1 MAENPERLAQIMQR
15 MQVSNQRTLGN
26 RFGGGYSGVSSATAP
41 TPPSEPIDFS
51 RNTLSP
57 PSMAEP
63 DDTGPGQQMPSVIQ
77 PPASG
82 NVGMPSGGNAY
93 SGSQPGVSPSTRD
106 LYSLPDYSGGMRG
119 GMGGDDRLDRLLK
132 MLSSYMG
139 SQMAPP
145 SAAPPPAPV
154 EATPPSIDQPELQ
167 NPVEYTGGSQL
178 PAPSPAPSPAPAQ
191 EGIGYV
197 PAIGLGNLA
206 GTQFD
211 MQIPQ
216 NKFGQP
222 NAPSAIPKGL
232 KQGNSMLTAME
243 EYYNKQTGEHYS
255 GGMGMSEPGS
265 DWVRQNETGYVARD
279 YSKEPPPDLVR
290 LGTAPG
296 TYTPQNSTR
305 YSSLLASN
313 TPSLSSLDGRS
324 PQAMP
329 STPAAASPGGLT
341 PDMQMLELMHQQ
353 RPITNDPKSPNFN
366 PNLNVYGEKGPA
378 WKKGMNITL
387 ATNESAAPSPATMGN
402 KYKSL
407 RQSPYTPSNSDPSSP
422 ENAKIYFD

>member
-154 EATPPSIDQPELQ
+154 EAAPPSIDQPELQ

-178 PAPSPAPSPAPAQ
+178 PAPSPAPPPAPAPSDNTFGDFLKN
-191 EGIGYV
+191 ERLIGA
-197 PAIGLGNLA
+197 PSPGGL
-206 GTQFD
+206 TPD
-211 MQIPQ
+211 MQMLRI
-216 NKFGQP
+216 
-222 NAPSAIPKGL
+222 AGL
-232 KQGNSMLTAME
+232 
-243 EYYNKQTGEHYS
+243 
-255 GGMGMSEPGS
+255 
-265 DWVRQNETGYVARD
+265 D
-279 YSKEPPPDLVR
+279 
-290 LGTAPG
+290 
-296 TYTPQNSTR
+296 
-305 YSSLLASN
+305 

-324 PQAMP
+324 PQGMP
-329 STPAAASPGGLT
+329 S
-341 PDMQMLELMHQQ
+341 
-353 RPITNDPKSPNFN
+353 I
-366 PNLNVYGEKGPA
+366 
-378 WKKGMNITL
+378 
-387 ATNESAAPSPATMGN
+387 PATMGN
-402 KYKSL
+402 EYKSRMMERDNSLNKFNALSEQEKASVLKNL
-407 RQSPYTPSNSDPSSP
+407 RISTS
-422 ENAKIYFD
+422 